1 MRPGETHQHAAIV
14 DPFVEAVERIGNVA
28 DVGKDQH
35 RQMTV
40 QEARDRLRRREAFGE
55 ADIGKWI
62 KCASE
67 VIGGADERLRT
78 VGCRARHHANG
89 SPAPSL
95 VKQLDGA
102 CRTLPCDLEPCH
114 VVSYFHRQVDH
125 SVGLTLAGLETER
138 RLAKRETFEIDRI
151 HRADIARTGLRAQ
164 HLHGQ
169 CTGRIVRCGERVR
182 YGQATLD
189 NSQRTIADDALEP
202 LDESGSLAEV
212 GAV

>member
-1 MRPGETHQHAAIV
+1 
-14 DPFVEAVERIGNVA
+14 
-28 DVGKDQH
+28 
-35 RQMTV
+35 MTV
-40 QEARDRLRRREAFGE
+40 QESRDRFRRRDAFGE

-62 KCASE
+62 KRAGK
-67 VIGGADERLRT
+67 VIAGADERLRT
-78 VGCRARHHANG
+78 VGCRARHDANG

-102 CRTLPCDLEPCH
+102 RRTLSCDLEPCH

-125 SVGLTLAGLETER
+125 SVGLALAGLETER

-169 CTGRIVRCGERVR
+169 CTGRIVRCSERVR
-182 YGQATLD
+182 GGQATLD
-189 NSQRTIADDALEP
+189 NGQRTIANNALET

-212 GAV
+212 DAI